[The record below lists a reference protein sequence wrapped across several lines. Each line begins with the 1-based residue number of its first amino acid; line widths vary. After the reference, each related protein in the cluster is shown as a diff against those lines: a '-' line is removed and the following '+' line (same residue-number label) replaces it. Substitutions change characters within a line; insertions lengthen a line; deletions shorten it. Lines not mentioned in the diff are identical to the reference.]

1 MRISFLPLAGSV
13 LFFLFSCQKMQD
25 PVFNR
30 ISNVNV
36 GKLGLATSEMT
47 FDVEYYNPNKKGGK
61 LKEAQ
66 GEAWIDSSYLGHFI
80 VDTLIDIP
88 RHANFVLPV
97 KLSMDMKYFLKLSM
111 SGFKN
116 EEVLVTIKGN
126 ARVGRSGVYKKFPI
140 NYQAKHNL
148 AQLLKQGSN

>member
-1 MRISFLPLAGSV
+1 MRISFWLTGSAL
-13 LFFLFSCQKMQD
+13 LFLLSCRKLQD

-36 GKLGLATSEMT
+36 AKLGLASSEMT

-61 LKEAQ
+61 FKDAQ
-66 GEAWIDSSYLGHFI
+66 GEAWIDSNYLGHFI

-88 RHANFVLPV
+88 GHANFVLPI
-97 KLSMDMKYFLKLSM
+97 KLNMNMKYFLRLSM

-116 EEVLVTIKGN
+116 EEVLVTVKGN
-126 ARVGRSGVYKKFPI
+126 AHVGRSGIYKKFPI

-148 AQLLKQGSN
+148 AELLKQGSN